1 MHATMSK
8 CRVFT
13 CQGNAR
19 DKHTTPPPPTWSEN
33 IQFVHNDTSVNV
45 TRVQTSLF
53 SHPGWAAALPSCTS
67 MLLGCGNRI
76 HFVWFFLLSPPPHTH
91 TLSHPIS
98 PSPFYSIFSSNYG
111 DCKGCCWD
119 DDGCCD
125 GGCNCGL
132 MGCQRGPRPFGID
145 CRRDYCRAGSKGIP
159 DCTDWSIVTKSAW
172 SNVQEGVICRG
183 NYNIASAA
191 TAPTAEGCK
200 AACLTSGM

>member
-8 CRVFT
+8 CRVCT
-13 CQGNAR
+13 RQGNAR
-19 DKHTTPPPPTWSEN
+19 DKHYHHPHHYGYTM
-33 IQFVHNDTSVNV
+33 

-53 SHPGWAAALPSCTS
+53 SHPGWAATLPSCKS
-67 MLLGCGNRI
+67 MLLGCGNCV
-76 HFVWFFLLSPPPHTH
+76 HFVWFFRLSRPHTHTPPHTH
-91 TLSHPIS
+91 LTPSHPFLFNLFLS
-98 PSPFYSIFSSNYG
+98 SSNYG

-200 AACLTSGM
+200 AACLASGM